1 MRIAAKASAGAM
13 SVSTKLACSQLCTSG
28 FSCAGG
34 DGTPGDGSIFSAL
47 FLGSPMKLT
56 SARMLEIM
64 ESSREYMAG
73 ELAWRFDT
81 SMAQIH
87 DMLCTLAEEGLVHMS
102 RHSSRIVRLQRL
114 SFVPQPPKPLV
125 SDMATCAA
133 VSTPPFAR
141 QMNGWLRDDEV
152 SLQSVHSLAMLVRPS
167 H

>member
-1 MRIAAKASAGAM
+1 
-13 SVSTKLACSQLCTSG
+13 
-28 FSCAGG
+28 
-34 DGTPGDGSIFSAL
+34 
-47 FLGSPMKLT
+47 MKLT

-64 ESSREYMAG
+64 ESSREYLAG

-81 SMAQIH
+81 SMAQIN

-102 RHSSRIVRLQRL
+102 SHSSRIVRLQRL

-141 QMNGWLRDDEV
+141 QMHGWLRNYEA
-152 SLQSVHSLAMLVRPS
+152 SLLSVQSLAMLVRAS